1 MTDIL
6 PLIGRVSGVVIT
18 LWVIWLAIGVAL
30 FIYTGRT
37 LRPLPTNEAKPTE
50 TPPRTVDSSI
60 RIEQTNPINSPN
72 LVGNN
77 NQVTIGKQ
85 FPPETSFCPQRDLVQ
100 SDTWDHSKLDCADV
114 TIPWDD
120 VGWTTVEAVADLTV
134 LVLAPPET
142 SPTAHLRIVDLKSKG
157 AVAERTVREIRSS
170 PAHVEYQNVKLQI
183 PRASGTRSY
192 RLEFRTDDKA
202 ALKVAGPIKFV
213 DKSSQP

>member
-1 MTDIL
+1 
-6 PLIGRVSGVVIT
+6 
-18 LWVIWLAIGVAL
+18 
-30 FIYTGRT
+30 
-37 LRPLPTNEAKPTE
+37 
-50 TPPRTVDSSI
+50 
-60 RIEQTNPINSPN
+60 
-72 LVGNN
+72 
-77 NQVTIGKQ
+77 
-85 FPPETSFCPQRDLVQ
+85 VQ
-100 SDTWDHSKLDCADV
+100 SDVWDHSKLDCADV

-142 SPTAHLRIVDLKSKG
+142 SPTAHLRIVDLKSNR

-170 PAHVEYQNVKLQI
+170 PTRVEYQNVKLKI

-202 ALKVAGPIKFV
+202 ALKVTGPIKFV